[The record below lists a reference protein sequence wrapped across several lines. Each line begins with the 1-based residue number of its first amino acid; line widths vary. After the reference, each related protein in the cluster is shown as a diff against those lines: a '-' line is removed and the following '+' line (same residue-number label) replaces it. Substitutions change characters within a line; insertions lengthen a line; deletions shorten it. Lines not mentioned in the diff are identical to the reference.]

1 MCLDVKSTQRRD
13 KEGFPIPT
21 TAKKD
26 IICYKWLERRDTN
39 KLYSPYYGND
49 SVKVGQ
55 RMKAKLGI
63 SNHSVNEGIHA
74 YYSKKEALTNRCM
87 NDVIVECIIPKGAQY
102 IKGQWD
108 EIVAT
113 EMKLKRI
120 IAEGGKLK
128 KPRNGN
134 KN

>member
-1 MCLDVKSTQRRD
+1 MCLQIKSTQRRD

-26 IICYKWLERRDTN
+26 IICYKWLERTN
-39 KLYSPYYGND
+39 NKKLYSPYYG
-49 SVKVGQ
+49 KHPLKIGQ

-63 SNHSVNEGIHA
+63 STHAVNEGIHA
-74 YYSKKEALTNRCM
+74 YYSKKADLINCCL
-87 NDVIVECIIPKGAQY
+87 DSVIVECIIPKGAQY
-102 IKGQWD
+102 IKGKYS

-120 IAEGGKLK
+120 IAENGKLK
-128 KPRNGN
+128 KI
-134 KN
+134 K